1 MKCAT
6 PVDVKKAVKGHE
18 SKMHK
23 KPEKYAKGGMVCGGM
38 GAAQRGGKFVKN
50 G

>member
-6 PVDVKKAVKGHE
+6 PKDVKKAVTGHE

-23 KPEKYAKGGMVCGGM
+23 KPEKYAKGGMCRGM
-38 GAAQRGGKFVKN
+38 GAATKGGKFVKN